1 MSAYRSNQNKKM
13 ANFVPMSI
21 LSSHS
26 SRAVLLI
33 GIVMSFI
40 HLIGILLS
48 AYYLVE
54 RLIEPG
60 KYDNLE
66 FVSNKPIH

>member
-1 MSAYRSNQNKKM
+1 M

-33 GIVMSFI
+33 GIVLSFI

-60 KYDNLE
+60 KCG
-66 FVSNKPIH
+66 